1 MPFLYDMWPTL
12 VANKILK
19 KRLGSTNFIAD
30 YPSSYEQ
37 PLLDCADI
45 DHHSHETIPNHLKE
59 KHKYK

>member
-1 MPFLYDMWPTL
+1 VPFLYDMWPTL

-30 YPSSYEQ
+30 YPSYDE
-37 PLLDCADI
+37 PLLGFADI
-45 DHHSHETIPNHLKE
+45 NHSPETITNHHKD

>member
-1 MPFLYDMWPTL
+1 MWPTL

-30 YPSSYEQ
+30 YPSYDE
-37 PLLDCADI
+37 PLLNFADI
-45 DHHSHETIPNHLKE
+45 DHSSETVLNHPKD